1 MALRR
6 RDRFEVLKAVLA
18 MAEEQ
23 GGVTLAS
30 AAAELGIDRETLLSV
45 LSPMLH
51 MSFRA
56 RTDDEM
62 IDTTYAFELDE
73 ETDRLSV
80 DQAHWLRDMRSTPP
94 GPATAQRLTLAG
106 LVVKAT
112 STTVDP
118 VLDAALDKLE
128 DLSGDVVVHIPEP
141 PCLEA
146 VRDGV
151 EEETTVRFTYAK
163 SAATEIS
170 ERHIE
175 PYKVFRQWGSWYVMG
190 KDLGDGA
197 IKYFRIDRM
206 LDAEMTRTRFHP
218 PPDVEV
224 PDQLDIDH
232 LRQHVTV
239 RVPERLRNL
248 LTDDYAVDDIV
259 DLGDGRVEARVG
271 VLGDEQLDYLL
282 VRLGANAEWVDP
294 ALTERRA
301 AAARRVLAAYQ
312 S

>member
-1 MALRR
+1 
-6 RDRFEVLKAVLA
+6 
-18 MAEEQ
+18 
-23 GGVTLAS
+23 
-30 AAAELGIDRETLLSV
+30 
-45 LSPMLH
+45 MLH

-73 ETDRLSV
+73 DTDRLSV

-94 GPATAQRLTLAG
+94 GPATAQRLALAG

-112 STTVDP
+112 STNIDP

-128 DLSGDVVVHIPEP
+128 DLSGDLVVHHPRADRASKQCVTASRRRRRSGSPTRSRP
-141 PCLEA
+141 PP
-146 VRDGV
+146 RSP
-151 EEETTVRFTYAK
+151 
-163 SAATEIS
+163 SA
-170 ERHIE
+170 HIE

-206 LDAEMTRTRFHP
+206 LDAEMTRTRFYP

-259 DLGDGRVEARVG
+259 ELGRRTGR
-271 VLGDEQLDYLL
+271 
-282 VRLGANAEWVDP
+282 GAG
-294 ALTERRA
+294 RRA
-301 AAARRVLAAYQ
+301 R
-312 S
+312 